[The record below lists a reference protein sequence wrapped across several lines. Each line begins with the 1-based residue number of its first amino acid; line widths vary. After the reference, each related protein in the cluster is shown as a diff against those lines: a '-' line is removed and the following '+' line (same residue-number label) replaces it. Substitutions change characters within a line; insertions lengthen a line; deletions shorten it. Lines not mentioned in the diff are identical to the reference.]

1 MHAAVVRLRDHFQ
14 EFEQLGVQLFGVSSQ
29 DTDYQQEFAER
40 THLPS
45 PLLSDSRLELTLS
58 LRLPTFEAQGMTL
71 IKRLTLVV
79 DEGRTE
85 KVFYAVFRA
94 DRNAE
99 EVLTWLRS

>member
-1 MHAAVVRLRDHFQ
+1 MSAM
-14 EFEQLGVQLFGVSSQ
+14 
-29 DTDYQQEFAER
+29 
-40 THLPS
+40 
-45 PLLSDSRLELTLS
+45 
-58 LRLPTFEAQGMTL
+58 RLPTFDVAEMTL

-79 DEGRTE
+79 DEGRTK